1 MAPLPII
8 LLHGIGSTRAI
19 WKGWEE
25 RLAIWHPCHCPD
37 LRGYGSAAK
46 LSTDKPWRMADL
58 VADLIALLD
67 AQGIAQAH
75 LVGES
80 VGGTVVLAAAIS
92 HPDRVASVT
101 MSNAGYRGGGITNV
115 ASWREILARD
125 GMAGWNDFMMRGRFG
140 DNYASDPALDQA
152 LLSAYKAAQGSSDPE
167 VALALGEMLGAVDL
181 SEGLKA
187 LKVPLLVLQPDASPF
202 VPLSTAAEI
211 KALQPR
217 ADICVF
223 PGVRHGLPL
232 LRPDDC
238 VSELLAFYAR
248 QGF

>member
-1 MAPLPII
+1 MAPLPIL

-37 LRGYGSAAK
+37 LRGYGSALKPAPGA
-46 LSTDKPWRMADL
+46 PWRMADL
-58 VADLIALLD
+58 VADLIGLLD
-67 AQGIAQAH
+67 AQGMARAH

-80 VGGTVVLAAAIS
+80 VGGTVVLAAAIQ

-101 MSNAGYRGGGITNV
+101 MSNAGYRGAGITNV
-115 ASWREILARD
+115 ASWREILARE
-125 GMAGWNDFMMRGRFG
+125 GMAGWNEFMMRGRFG
-140 DNYASDPALDQA
+140 DDYATDSTLDQSA
-152 LLSAYKAAQGSSDPE
+152 LAAYKAAQGSSDPD
-167 VALALGEMLGAVDL
+167 VAVALGEMLGAVDL
-181 SEGLKA
+181 SAGLKV
-187 LKVPLLVLQPDASPF
+187 LQVPLLVLQPDASPF

-217 ADICVF
+217 AEICVF
-223 PGVRHGLPL
+223 PGTRHGLPL

-238 VSELLAFYAR
+238 VRELLAFYAR